1 MRSYGKRPWWQT
13 PATDGQGHSDH
24 DQIADRNAMS
34 KEVTM
39 RYQAFVRAA
48 AGVLS
53 TALLAAGAAVAQTKQ
68 PEPATMTDVAPL
80 PATERE
86 SLGAVI
92 LMDEPVLAQRE
103 ALQQA
108 QERSGV
114 DTRALGAGPA
124 RLLRNNDL
132 KEAIELQR
140 ALDEWE
146 RQKNRATPQ

>member
-1 MRSYGKRPWWQT
+1 
-13 PATDGQGHSDH
+13 
-24 DQIADRNAMS
+24 
-34 KEVTM
+34 M

-68 PEPATMTDVAPL
+68 PEPTTMTDAAPL

-92 LMDEPVLAQRE
+92 LMDEPVLAQKE

-114 DTRALGAGPA
+114 DTRVLGAGPA
-124 RLLRNNDL
+124 RILRRNDL

-140 ALDEWE
+140 ALDEAE
-146 RQKNRATPQ
+146 RQKNQAVPK